1 MYCLTIR
8 EQGSSSPNPYASK
21 ILECVRY
28 GYITAKHLDGDKI
41 AYAELSSEG
50 KLTITCDKLC
60 ISATMIPVSLEAKA
74 KDNEL
79 SIDLSMSNSDAMKLP
94 AFKKNLFVVP
104 LVEVTFE
111 LKHSYFKR
119 LHMALKLLS
128 QHTIERLVPSS
139 TYITSREESKGNNN
153 RFGKDRIVDE
163 CLLLD
168 GPQMNALRV
177 ILSAKPE
184 LPVIVVG
191 SFGTGKTRLLAR
203 AAYEIVRNNTKFKK
217 CCRVLICAH
226 HQKSADSFLETYF
239 GRIAYRYNW
248 KVNMV
253 RMIVSDDSQYRKR
266 YSQYRLTAD
275 KICFSTIELMVT
287 TFGNVLHLKGK
298 VEPGFF
304 THILMDEGAQTR
316 EPEQVAPLFLCGPQ
330 TVIVIAGD
338 HKQVCNKYPVK

>member
-1 MYCLTIR
+1 MR
-8 EQGSSSPNPYASK
+8 EQVSSSPNPHASETP
-21 ILECVRY
+21 ECVRY
-28 GYITAKHLDGDKI
+28 GYITAEHLDGDKI
-41 AYAELSSEG
+41 AYAEQSSSG
-50 KLTITCDKLC
+50 KLTITYNRSLC
-60 ISATMIPVSLEAKA
+60 ISATMISLEV
-74 KDNEL
+74 KDYEL
-79 SIDLSMSNSDAMKLP
+79 SIDLLMSNNDAMKLP
-94 AFKKNLFVVP
+94 GFREKRFVVP

-139 TYITSREESKGNNN
+139 TYITSREESKGNNH
-153 RFGKDRIVDE
+153 RLGKDRIVDE
-163 CLLLD
+163 CLFLD

-203 AAYEIVRNNTKFKK
+203 AAYEIVRSNTKSKK

-226 HQKSADSFLETYF
+226 HQKSADSFLEAYF
-239 GRIAYRYNW
+239 GRIACKYNW
-248 KVNMV
+248 KVEMV
-253 RMIVSDDSQYRKR
+253 RMVVSEENRYRKR

-275 KICFSTIELMVT
+275 KIHFSTIELMVT
-287 TFGNVLHLKGK
+287 TFGNVLHLKEK
-298 VEPGFF
+298 VKPGFF

-338 HKQVCNKYPVK
+338 HKQVCNNYPVK

>member
-1 MYCLTIR
+1 
-8 EQGSSSPNPYASK
+8 
-21 ILECVRY
+21 
-28 GYITAKHLDGDKI
+28 
-41 AYAELSSEG
+41 
-50 KLTITCDKLC
+50 
-60 ISATMIPVSLEAKA
+60 
-74 KDNEL
+74 
-79 SIDLSMSNSDAMKLP
+79 
-94 AFKKNLFVVP
+94 
-104 LVEVTFE
+104 
-111 LKHSYFKR
+111 
-119 LHMALKLLS
+119 MALDLLS

-139 TYITSREESKGNNN
+139 TSITSREESKGNNC
-153 RFGKDRIVDE
+153 RLGKDRIVDK

-203 AAYEIVRNNTKFKK
+203 AAFEIVKNNTETKK
-217 CCRVLICAH
+217 NRVLICAH

-239 GRIAYRYNW
+239 GKMAYRYNW
-248 KVNMV
+248 RVNMV
-253 RMIVSDDSQYRKR
+253 RMIVSEDNQYRKW

-275 KICFSTIELMVT
+275 KICFNTIELMVT

-304 THILMDEGAQTR
+304 THVLMDEGAQTR
-316 EPEQVAPLFLCGPQ
+316 EPENIAPLFLCGPQ

-338 HKQVCNKYPVK
+338 HKQVCIVSKLCVIFCISLLIIYHKLYTCRLVPPYWFWMKKHGSMDSKYLCWRGSMLFILRKRRTPATCVLLFSPITDAIVLF